1 MKSKQLTILLFFCL
15 IFISLS
21 TLAKK
26 DELKLWLVKGQ
37 SFTYLI
43 SQENT
48 LQERVNQP
56 LITQKM
62 SLKINHTV
70 VDRLPNGNYQMQ
82 AFIKSFGTEFDKFG
96 KKYRYHS
103 DTVDVRNKLY
113 KTLNFLTDVKLS
125 YELSPEGVVSKLT
138 GFQMIKDKM
147 EQDPQLNSILR
158 AFGNEQYLM
167 EFFHYVPFK
176 EVETGS
182 KWSKPAILPELM
194 NHKYE
199 IQYSFKEQS
208 EKEIKLSHDASF
220 TFKTQVPVND
230 TIVNYISENGT
241 QKGFI
246 TIDPKTRMP
255 ISSDITQKIEISTYK
270 NKPSANK
277 VDPALLTTETKMIR
291 VKK

>member
-1 MKSKQLTILLFFCL
+1 MKSKQLTILLSFCL

-56 LITQKM
+56 FISQKM
-62 SLKINHTV
+62 ALKINHTV

-96 KKYRYHS
+96 SKFRYHS

-113 KTLNFLTDVKLS
+113 KTLNFLTDVKFS
-125 YELSPEGVVSKLT
+125 YELSPDGVVSKLT
-138 GFQMIKDKM
+138 GFQLIKDKM

-158 AFGNEQYLM
+158 AFGNEQFLID
-167 EFFHYVPFK
+167 FFHYVPNK
-176 EVETGS
+176 DVETGS
-182 KWSKPAILPELM
+182 KWTKPSILPELM

-208 EKEIKLSHDASF
+208 EKEIKLGYDASF

-230 TIVNYISENGT
+230 TIINYISENGT
-241 QKGFI
+241 QQGYI
-246 TIDPKTRMP
+246 NIDPKTRMP
-255 ISSDITQKIEISTYK
+255 ISSDITQKIHISTYK